1 MQSTKVL
8 TRGRETVEAQ
18 RALTLGHVGMGT
30 GSVEPFDRRYVGER
44 LTSGEDI
51 QNGCDIDAL
60 VIWGGEDISP
70 ALYNDALSKYTYAPA
85 LPSRRDR
92 IEVDACNAAIS
103 RGIPIIG
110 VCRGAQLVCA
120 LAGGRLIQHVN
131 GHGGSHLMETNTGRQ
146 IMTTSVH
153 HQMMY
158 PFDVKHEMLAW
169 AAPSRS
175 NGVYKIGINEDDPQ
189 MEGKVE
195 PEVVWFPKIK
205 ALAIQGHPEFV
216 SNPDSNPFVQY
227 CLSLVDQYI
236 LSGEQ

>member
-1 MQSTKVL
+1 MEQSTKVL
-8 TRGRETVEAQ
+8 TQGRETVETK
-18 RALTLGHVGMGT
+18 ALTLGHCGLGT
-30 GSVEPFDRRYVGER
+30 GDVEPFDQRYQAGR
-44 LTSGEDI
+44 LTNGKDI

-70 ALYNDALSKYTYAPA
+70 SIYDATVSKHTYAPA

-92 IEVDACNAAIS
+92 IEMDACNAAIE

-131 GHGGSHLMETNTGRQ
+131 GHGGSHLMDTSDGES

-158 PFDVKHEMLAW
+158 PYDVEHKLLAW
-169 AAPSRS
+169 SSTKRS
-175 NGVYKIGINEDDPQ
+175 NVYMIADDISDPEMEDKP
-189 MEGKVE
+189 E
-195 PEVVWFPKIK
+195 PEVVWFPRIK

-216 SNPDSNPFVQY
+216 SNPETSPFVQY
-227 CLSLVDQYI
+227 CMRKVDQYI
-236 LSGEQ
+236 LS